1 MERDQ
6 SLELL
11 KSSRT
16 LDRANIFEGN
26 TQKPFNFQVV
36 TLDLTTA
43 VLETAPKI
51 FNFPFKC
58 LYVVATTDSSVAV
71 SFKPNAQE
79 SYQSAL
85 PLGQNDALE
94 FPDPLSSGVFYWAAQ
109 PGKTITLVFMV
120 NGIIRPGKLI
130 SVTSGGLT
138 VSEGTSYS
146 TSVVTLVAGTAGIVA
161 VANSSR
167 AVSTIQN
174 NTGSPIW
181 VGPSTVTVSGPTLGI
196 EVGPGASFQW
206 KNTAVLYAI
215 SAGGGNV
222 LVMNEVQ

>member
-26 TQKPFNFQVV
+26 TQKPFNFQTV

-58 LYVVATTDSSVAV
+58 LYVVATTDSSVVV

-120 NGIIRPGKLI
+120 NGAIRPGKLV
-130 SVTSGGLT
+130 SVTSGGLS
-138 VSEGTSYS
+138 VSTGTSFTAS
-146 TSVVTLVAGTAGIVA
+146 AQTLVATTAAIIFA
-161 VANSSR
+161 ATSSR
-167 AVSTIQN
+167 GLASFIN
-174 NTGSPIW
+174 NTAETVYVGSSAVVDTTGYP
-181 VGPSTVTVSGPTLGI
+181 V
-196 EVGPGASFQW
+196 EPGEEFEW
-206 KNTAVLYAI
+206 RNTAVLYAYSI
-215 SAGGGNV
+215 PGGSIRKMEQ
-222 LVMNEVQ
+222 LL

>member
-6 SLELL
+6 SIELL

-26 TQKPFNFQVV
+26 TQKPFNFQTV

-58 LYVVATTDSSVAV
+58 LYVVATTDSSVAI
-71 SFKPNAQE
+71 SFKPNTQD

-85 PLGQNDALE
+85 PLGQNDSLE

-109 PGKTITLVFMV
+109 AGKTITLVFMV
-120 NGIIRPGKLI
+120 NGVIRPGKLV
-130 SVTSGGLT
+130 SVTSGGLV
-138 VSEGTSYS
+138 VSEGTSFT
-146 TSVVTLVAGTAGIVA
+146 TSVVTLVALTAGIVA
-161 VANSSR
+161 AANSSR
-167 AVSTIQN
+167 TVSTIQN

-181 VGPSTVTVSGPTLGI
+181 LGPSTVTNGAGTLGI
-196 EVGPGASFQW
+196 EVAPGASFQW
-206 KNTAVLYAI
+206 KNTAVLYAY
-215 SAGGGNV
+215 SVGGGGV
-222 LVMNEVQ
+222 TVMNEVQ